1 MKDIT
6 WKYVKPLVDA
16 GSIAEYESLVGT
28 TLPEDLKNTIRTN
41 NGGRPSL
48 KYYDLASEKDKEF
61 KSLLSF
67 NRGDIENVFAFYPL
81 DSANKKLVPFA
92 SDSAGNC
99 FVVKNGAIHLWLHE
113 LDRTI
118 FVADSFS
125 AFLEM
130 LHD

>member
-67 NRGDIENVFAFYPL
+67 NRGDVENVFAFYPL

-92 SDSAGNC
+92 SDPAGNF

-113 LDRTI
+113 QDRTML
-118 FVADSFS
+118 VAESFS

>member
-48 KYYDLASEKDKEF
+48 KYYDLALEKDKEF

-67 NRGDIENVFAFYPL
+67 NRGDVENVFAFYPL

-92 SDSAGNC
+92 TDPAGNF

-113 LDRTI
+113 QDRTML
-118 FVADSFS
+118 VAESFS

>member
-48 KYYDLASEKDKEF
+48 KYYDLALEKDKEF

-67 NRGDIENVFAFYPL
+67 NRGDVENVFAFYPL

-92 SDSAGNC
+92 TDPAGNC
-99 FVVKNGAIHLWLHE
+99 FIVKNGAIHLWLHE
-113 LDRTI
+113 QDRTMFI
-118 FVADSFS
+118 AESFS
-125 AFLEM
+125 AFLGM
-130 LHD
+130 LHE

>member
-1 MKDIT
+1 MNDIS

-48 KYYDLASEKDKEF
+48 KYYDLPSEKDKEF

-67 NRGDIENVFAFYPL
+67 NRGDVENVFAFYPL

-92 SDSAGNC
+92 TDPAGNC

-113 LDRTI
+113 QDRTMFI
-118 FVADSFS
+118 AESFS
-125 AFLEM
+125 AFLGM
-130 LHD
+130 LHE

>member
-1 MKDIT
+1 MKVIT

-48 KYYDLASEKDKEF
+48 KYYDLALEKDKEF

-67 NRGDIENVFAFYPL
+67 NRGDVENVFAFYPL

-92 SDSAGNC
+92 TDPAGNF

-113 LDRTI
+113 QDRTML
-118 FVADSFS
+118 VAESFS

>member
-67 NRGDIENVFAFYPL
+67 NRGDVENVFAFYPL
-81 DSANKKLVPFA
+81 DSANKKLIPFA
-92 SDSAGNC
+92 TDPAGNF

-113 LDRTI
+113 LDKTM
-118 FVADSFS
+118 FVAESFS

-130 LHD
+130 FHD

>member
-1 MKDIT
+1 MKVIT

-48 KYYDLASEKDKEF
+48 KYYDLALEKDKEF

-67 NRGDIENVFAFYPL
+67 NRGDVENVFAFYPL

-92 SDSAGNC
+92 TDPAGNF

-113 LDRTI
+113 QDRTMFI
-118 FVADSFS
+118 AESFS
-125 AFLEM
+125 AFLGM
-130 LHD
+130 LHE